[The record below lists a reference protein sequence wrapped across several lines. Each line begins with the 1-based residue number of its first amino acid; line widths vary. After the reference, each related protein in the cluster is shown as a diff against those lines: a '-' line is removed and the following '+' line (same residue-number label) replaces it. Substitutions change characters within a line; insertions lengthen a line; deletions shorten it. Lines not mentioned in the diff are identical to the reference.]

1 MNIPQ
6 LILFIPP
13 ILLALTVHEY
23 SHGMA
28 AYKLGDPTAKQA
40 GRLTLNPLAHLDP
53 LGTLALL
60 ILHFG
65 WAKPVP
71 VNPYYLHNPRR
82 DMIWISLAGPGANI
96 VLAFLTGLVQQ
107 YLVGQGIIHYNSI
120 PHIALSFTV
129 FINLMLA
136 FFNLIPVPP
145 LDGSK
150 VVAGLIPLQYLRQW
164 ETFERFGGFIII
176 GLFLVGNMT
185 GIRVFKPIFKLAAAI
200 YTLFT
205 GEQSLF

>member
-1 MNIPQ
+1 M
-6 LILFIPP
+6 
-13 ILLALTVHEY
+13 
-23 SHGMA
+23 
-28 AYKLGDPTAKQA
+28 GDPTAKQA

>member
-1 MNIPQ
+1 M
-6 LILFIPP
+6 
-13 ILLALTVHEY
+13 
-23 SHGMA
+23 MA
-28 AYKLGDPTAKQA
+28 YRLGDPTAKDA

-53 LGTLALL
+53 VGTLALL

-96 VLAFLTGLVQQ
+96 VLAFFLGLIQHF
-107 YLVGQGIIHYNSI
+107 LVGQGIIHYHSI
-120 PHIALSFTV
+120 PHVMLGFTV

-150 VVAGLIPLQYLRQW
+150 VVAGLIPIQYLHRW

-185 GIRVFKPIFKLAAAI
+185 GIRIFKPIFNLAAI
-200 YTLFT
+200 LYTMFT